1 MNTLTRGNVVM
12 VELQSGERN
21 VQKGLRPCIVI
32 QNNMG
37 NKFSPTVIIAPL
49 TSRTKKDM
57 ITHTKITPSTENGLS
72 VPSTALLEQIQTI
85 SKDSIK
91 KVLGVLSAFDM
102 ERVNSAIKNSL
113 AI

>member
-12 VELQSGERN
+12 VELYSGERN

-49 TSRTKKDM
+49 FT
-57 ITHTKITPSTENGLS
+57 
-72 VPSTALLEQIQTI
+72 
-85 SKDSIK
+85 
-91 KVLGVLSAFDM
+91 
-102 ERVNSAIKNSL
+102 
-113 AI
+113 